1 MWRKIRN
8 EVAIRALRTVAG
20 PFLWVIWLAVPAG
33 TLAAD
38 GAGLLSQA
46 RAEVGAGNLSQAAA
60 SFERLLASGWGGE
73 AAGAPPATLHRELG
87 EIYEALGRP
96 DDAAEQYE
104 ESLSADPKQRI
115 LHYRTGILFRQLAN
129 HSKAASHLSEAFEQG
144 FRNTAVR
151 FHLAAAQFAA
161 GRLAA
166 GLENA
171 RAILRQGPPNGDLAL
186 RVGRLLFQHLFYRD
200 AIEALE
206 TALASSEQPLE
217 ARFYLAL
224 TNHLLNRHERT
235 VELLEPL
242 AGPGG
247 SGNAEV
253 LTLLA
258 AALASIDRFIEAEA
272 LLERAIA
279 TEPSSPH
286 AYLNLALVLL
296 EQGKTEV
303 AEGWFAKMRLSA
315 GPASPKVFYAIQ
327 RNSCGDAYREV
338 AGGAASDSV
347 GASPEQGLQF
357 FEFATNLGARHHH
370 GTAVELL
377 RIAARNATVHE
388 LPRPL
393 VLRALAF
400 SCLNLEPAS
409 EIPARLLERAI
420 ELDPRDH
427 QAHFLLGR
435 SHQERHR
442 PDQAAEAFERAIQVQ
457 PDAVPYYTEL
467 ARSLTSSGL
476 GADEAA
482 RAVAIL
488 AKAIEIAP
496 SNASARFELG
506 KLHMAQ
512 GRLEEASEQ
521 LRQAVEAE
529 PEFYEAYYVLGQVNA
544 RLRQPDRARE
554 NLRMFEAKK
563 AAIDAR
569 STIWKEVVVGLG
581 AE

>member
-1 MWRKIRN
+1 MLRN
-8 EVAIRALRTVAG
+8 ALKAAAG
-20 PFLWVIWLAVPAG
+20 PFIWTIGLAVPVG
-33 TLAAD
+33 TLATESD
-38 GAGLLSQA
+38 ELLSQA
-46 RAEVGAGNLSQAAA
+46 RAQVEAGNLPQAAE
-60 SFERLLASGWGGE
+60 SYERLLAAVRDAE
-73 AAGAPPATLHRELG
+73 PARATPATVHRELG
-87 EIYEALGRP
+87 EVYEALGRP
-96 DDAAEQYE
+96 SNAAKRYE
-104 ESLSADPKQRI
+104 ESLSADPGQRI
-115 LHYRTGILFRQLAN
+115 LHYRTGILYRQLAE
-129 HSKAASHLSEAFEQG
+129 HSKAASHLAEAFEQG
-144 FRNTAVR
+144 FRNTAVQ
-151 FHLAAAQFAA
+151 FHLAAARFAA
-161 GRLAA
+161 GQLAA
-166 GLENA
+166 GLDSA
-171 RAILRQGPPNGDLAL
+171 RSILRQGQPGGDVAL
-186 RVGRLLFQHLFYRD
+186 RVGQLLFQHLFYRD
-200 AIEALE
+200 AIEAFE
-206 TALASSEQPLE
+206 TAFKGPGQSLE
-217 ARFYLAL
+217 ARVYLAL
-224 TNHLLNRHERT
+224 THHLLNRHERT

-258 AALASIDRFIEAEA
+258 AALASLDRFAEAEA
-272 LLERAIA
+272 LFERAIA
-279 TEPSSPH
+279 KEPSSPH

-296 EQGKTEV
+296 EQGKAEI
-303 AEGWFAKMRLSA
+303 AEGWFSKMHLSA

-327 RNSCGDAYREV
+327 RNSCGEAYREV
-338 AGGAASDSV
+338 AGGAAGEGG
-347 GASPEQGLQF
+347 GADPEQGLQF
-357 FEFATNLGARHHH
+357 FEFASTLGARHHH

-377 RIAARNATVHE
+377 RIAARDATGHE
-388 LPRPL
+388 LHWPRL
-393 VLRALAF
+393 LRALAI

-442 PDQAAEAFERAIQVQ
+442 PDQAAEAFERAVQVQ

-482 RAVAIL
+482 RAVTIL

-496 SNASARFELG
+496 SDASARFELG

-529 PEFYEAYYVLGQVNA
+529 PEFYEAYYVLGQINA

-554 NLRMFEAKK
+554 YLRMFEAKK

-569 STIWKEVVVGLG
+569 STIWKEVVVGL
-581 AE
+581 ETE